1 MGTTSIP
8 VPQPCALMCLIHS
21 GSLQTP
27 RDSWRLLVE
36 AMGRNRVTYQEAST
50 AISPVGTHCTSTCMT
65 PVSLAE
71 KEVNTSRSECVDI
84 EVTDSA
90 VLTDSLLWN
99 FSREALE
106 SVPREDLER
115 RLETALLINEVLS
128 SQLND
133 FSKSKGLG
141 LRAGPADQRETY
153 TQTDSSQT
161 PEVENH
167 YCSLYLQHASRV
179 RELELSLKQYQQLHS
194 TICNV
199 RGQQN
204 LLVEDVEEYL
214 AGADGAYEEMK
225 NQRVRMHEQLKDARD
240 LARQSANQ
248 LQTMTQAMARA
259 VEEQRGLRTRTGEAE
274 WKMAN
279 MQQELEQTAYEL
291 HDSLDKVKRLDCENL
306 QLKSGLETMT
316 DQLAKVEEERDKL
329 MKENSRYFVELATI
343 EASLK
348 LSDAALAERTE
359 KLQTC
364 EAQNTNL
371 ADTLRENVQSL
382 EEALDKL
389 QQEKEGM
396 ALSQAEVVHLT
407 KALALK
413 DVELQELFDARA
425 EAALISDYNKFM
437 EQELRVTREHLLE
450 MEGQLGEQ
458 VRTLHD
464 RNLEC
469 EELRVRCDQCQRNLD
484 TVKKDAREMLLE
496 MGQQM
501 NEATVKISALKG
513 QMQDVIKSAGATIKN
528 WQQNYPVAVAGTD
541 QLPPESQTVEEA
553 KTTQEA
559 AQSSKEHQETTPCD
573 IRSDQSAFVPIGPTM
588 LNPPERNEE
597 ASLDIG
603 SCRGAFTR
611 VEPITSKKTEVEDTL
626 LLTVAELQEAFKKLL
641 EIMQL
646 QVKDLQQE
654 IANMREQRRA
664 MFSKNWSEVS
674 SLQSK
679 VLVLE
684 TENRKLTRDLQAQIQ
699 TNSELKQTVNV
710 QDETI
715 LDFGKQ
721 METNLKEHSEF
732 LAMKEEV
739 TGLKRQLQRS
749 ETEAHTCREELTK
762 IQRSDGT
769 WDMNWLEEKVE
780 LQCQVKRLR
789 EAYVQKENDI
799 QELKVKMYN
808 HKAILEENYQ
818 KAEAELA
825 KLDDLI
831 EHVRIVLL
839 SVPNIVAN
847 SVELKSLLIDLGEDV
862 EE

>member
-1 MGTTSIP
+1 MEAGETPMLAS
-8 VPQPCALMCLIHS
+8 QPCALMCLTHT

-27 RDSWRLLVE
+27 KDTWRLLAE
-36 AMGRNRVTYQEAST
+36 AMGRNRVTYQEVGT
-50 AISPVGTHCTSTCMT
+50 AITPVGTHCTSTCMT
-65 PVSLAE
+65 PVYLAE
-71 KEVNTSRSECVDI
+71 TEVNTTGSEDVGS

-133 FSKSKGLG
+133 LSKSKGVG
-141 LRAGPADQRETY
+141 LRAGPADQRETF

-161 PEVENH
+161 PEVEDR

-179 RELELSLKQYQQLHS
+179 RELEFSLEQYQQLHS
-194 TICNV
+194 KIYNV

-214 AGADGAYEEMK
+214 ASADETYEEMK
-225 NQRVRMHEQLKDARD
+225 NQQARMHEQLKNARD
-240 LARQSANQ
+240 LARQSTNQ
-248 LQTMTQAMARA
+248 LQTITQATARA
-259 VEEQRGLRTRTGEAE
+259 LEEQTGLRNRADDAE
-274 WKMAN
+274 WKTAN

-291 HDSLDKVKRLDCENL
+291 RDARDKVKRLDCENL
-306 QLKSGLETMT
+306 QLKSGLESMT
-316 DQLAKVEEERDKL
+316 DQLAKVQEERDKL

-348 LSDAALAERTE
+348 LSEAALAETTE

-364 EAQNTNL
+364 EAHNKKL
-371 ADTLRENVQSL
+371 ADTLKENVKSL
-382 EEALDKL
+382 EEAVDKL
-389 QQEKEGM
+389 LQEKEFM
-396 ALSQAEVVHLT
+396 LSSQAEVTDLT
-407 KALALK
+407 TALTLK
-413 DVELQELFDARA
+413 DAELQELFDTRA

-437 EQELRVTREHLLE
+437 EQELKVTREHLIE

-469 EELRVRCDQCQRNLD
+469 EELRSQCDQCQRNLD
-484 TVKKDAREMLLE
+484 TVKQDAREMLLE

-501 NEATVKISALKG
+501 NQATVEISALKA
-513 QMQDVIKSAGATIKN
+513 QIQDVIKSTAPTRKN
-528 WQQNYPVAVAGTD
+528 WQQNYPAAVAGTD
-541 QLPPESQTVEEA
+541 QLTPESQTEGEA
-553 KTTQEA
+553 KATQEMS
-559 AQSSKEHQETTPCD
+559 QSSQEHQEGTLCD
-573 IRSDQSAFVPIGPTM
+573 IRSDHSAFVPIGPTM
-588 LNPPERNEE
+588 LNPPETP
-597 ASLDIG
+597 LG
-603 SCRGAFTR
+603 SGNCHGAFTK
-611 VEPITSKKTEVEDTL
+611 VEPITGKKPEVEDTL
-626 LLTVAELQEAFKKLL
+626 LLIVAELRVTLQMLL
-641 EIMQL
+641 ESMQL

-654 IANMREQRRA
+654 IANVREQRRV

-684 TENRKLTRDLQAQIQ
+684 TENRKLNRDLQAQIK
-699 TNSELKQTVNV
+699 TNSELKQAVNIH
-710 QDETI
+710 DETI
-715 LDFGKQ
+715 LDFSKQ

-739 TGLKRQLQRS
+739 SGLKRQLQRW
-749 ETEAHTCREELTK
+749 EIEAHACREQLNK
-762 IQRSDGT
+762 MQSSDGA

-780 LQCQVKRLR
+780 LQCQVKKLR
-789 EAYVQKENDI
+789 EAYIQKENDI
-799 QELKVKMYN
+799 QELKVKTYS

-818 KAEAELA
+818 KAEAELS

-839 SVPNIVAN
+839 SVPNVVAN
-847 SVELKSLLIDLGEDV
+847 SVELRELLLELGEDV

>member
-1 MGTTSIP
+1 
-8 VPQPCALMCLIHS
+8 MCLVHT

-27 RDSWRLLVE
+27 RDTWRLLAEGLV
-36 AMGRNRVTYQEAST
+36 RNRVTYQDVGT
-50 AISPVGTHCTSTCMT
+50 AVTPKGTHCTSTCMT
-65 PVSLAE
+65 PVSQAE
-71 KEVNTSRSECVDI
+71 KEVNTSGSEGVGS

-133 FSKSKGLG
+133 LSKSKGLG
-141 LRAGPADQRETY
+141 LRVGPADQRETF

-161 PEVENH
+161 PEVEDH
-167 YCSLYLQHASRV
+167 YCSLYLQHASRA
-179 RELELSLKQYQQLHS
+179 RELELSLEHYQQLQS
-194 TICNV
+194 AICNS
-199 RGQQN
+199 RKQQN
-204 LLVEDVEEYL
+204 LLVEEVEECL
-214 AGADGAYEEMK
+214 ADVDGAYEEMK
-225 NQRVRMHEQLKDARD
+225 NERVRMHEQLKDARD
-240 LARQSANQ
+240 LAHQSTIQ
-248 LQTMTQAMARA
+248 LQTMTQTTVRA
-259 VEEQRGLRTRTGEAE
+259 LEEQAALRNRADEAE
-274 WKMAN
+274 WKTAN

-291 HDSLDKVKRLDCENL
+291 RDALDKVKRLNCENL

-316 DQLAKVEEERDKL
+316 DQLAKVEDERDKL
-329 MKENSRYFVELATI
+329 MKENSRYFVEVATI

-348 LSDAALAERTE
+348 LSEAALAERTE

-364 EAQNTNL
+364 EAQNKALEN
-371 ADTLRENVQSL
+371 TLRENVKSL

-389 QQEKEGM
+389 KHEKEGM
-396 ALSQAEVVHLT
+396 VLSQAEVTRLT
-407 KALALK
+407 KALTLK
-413 DVELQELFDARA
+413 DVELQELFDTRA

-437 EQELRVTREHLLE
+437 EQELKVTRDHLME

-458 VRTLHD
+458 VHVLHD

-469 EELRVRCDQCQRNLD
+469 EQLRAQCDQCQRNLD

-501 NEATVKISALKG
+501 NQATVEISAL
-513 QMQDVIKSAGATIKN
+513 QVQAQDVIKSTGTTIKN
-528 WQQNYPVAVAGTD
+528 WQQNRLVAVAKTD
-541 QLPPESQTVEEA
+541 QLPSVSQKEEEA
-553 KTTQEA
+553 KETQDIT
-559 AQSSKEHQETTPCD
+559 QSSKEHQEGTLCD
-573 IRSDQSAFVPIGPTM
+573 IRSDHSAFVPIGPTM
-588 LNPPERNEE
+588 PNPPERNEE

-603 SCRGAFTR
+603 SCHGAFTR
-611 VEPITSKKTEVEDTL
+611 IEPITPKKTEVEDTL
-626 LLTVAELQEAFKKLL
+626 LRNVAELRVAFQKLL
-641 EIMQL
+641 ETTQL

-654 IANMREQRRA
+654 ITKLREQRRA
-664 MFSKNWSEVS
+664 VFSKNWSEVS

-684 TENRKLTRDLQAQIQ
+684 TENRRLNRELQAQDK
-699 TNSELKQTVNV
+699 TSSELKKAVSL

-715 LDFGKQ
+715 LEFNKQ
-721 METNLKEHSEF
+721 METNLKEHTEF

-749 ETEAHTCREELTK
+749 EIEAHTCREELTK
-762 IQRSDGT
+762 LQTSDGA
-769 WDMNWLEEKVE
+769 WDMNWLEDKVE
-780 LQCQVKRLR
+780 LQCQVKKLR

-839 SVPNIVAN
+839 SVPDIVAN
-847 SVELKSLLIDLGEDV
+847 SVELRGLLLHLGEDV